1 MFKLKWYLKLVNDNI
16 LYLQTNEKINAL
28 LLKMS
33 LGAKGLNFTEA
44 SRIFFMEPII
54 NKADELQAI
63 GRVYRMG
70 QTK

>member
-1 MFKLKWYLKLVNDNI
+1 
-16 LYLQTNEKINAL
+16 
-28 LLKMS
+28 MS